1 MHIVNPSGFIL
12 FQLFSPKS
20 EKELFAFGKRLLFN
34 FMKVKVIPMKKM
46 IFCMIMAGLLC
57 FTACGKKTDSFKNEP
72 QSKSFFAMDTY
83 MTITAYGENAETAL
97 NQAEERVTE
106 LEKMWSVTDENSE
119 IYAVNHSGG
128 ATVAISDETAE
139 LLDFS
144 LDISKVTD
152 GALECTMYPI
162 LTEWGFTTSD
172 YKIPNDEKISA
183 LLKNTGYEKVQLD
196 GNSVAIPENMQIDLG
211 AVGKGYTGDL
221 ITEVLKENGIDSALL
236 DLGGNIQTIGT
247 KPDGTDWKLGLRSPF
262 DEGSFATLEVSDCA
276 VITSGGYERYFI
288 GDDGETY
295 WHILDPSTGKP
306 AHSGLVSVTIVG
318 KEGRLCDALSTS
330 LFVMGLDKATK
341 LWKQRD
347 DFEMV
352 LVTED
357 GKIYLTEGMEN
368 EFDLNE
374 MYGNLQ
380 VEVIRR

>member
-1 MHIVNPSGFIL
+1 
-12 FQLFSPKS
+12 
-20 EKELFAFGKRLLFN
+20 
-34 FMKVKVIPMKKM
+34 MKK
-46 IFCMIMAGLLC
+46 IFLC
-57 FTACGKKTDSFKNEP
+57 IIIINMLFLTACGKQAKLPAIDS

-83 MTITAYGENAETAL
+83 MTISAYGENAESAL

-128 ATVAISDETAE
+128 KPVEVSDETAE
-139 LLDFS
+139 LIDFS

-152 GALECTMYPI
+152 GALDCTMYPI

-172 YKIPNDEKISA
+172 YKIPTDEKISK
-183 LLKNTGYEKVQLD
+183 LFENTGYEKVEFD
-196 GNSVAIPENMQIDLG
+196 GNSVVIPENMQIDFG

-221 ITEVLKENGIDSALL
+221 VTEVLKENGIESAVL

-276 VITSGGYERYFI
+276 VITSGGYERYFV

-295 WHILDPSTGKP
+295 WHILDPETGRP
-306 AHSGLVSVTIVG
+306 AHSGLVSATIVG

-330 LFVMGLDKATK
+330 LFVMGLDKATE

-352 LVTED
+352 LVSD
-357 GKIYLTEGMEN
+357 NGIIYLTEGLE
-368 EFDLNE
+368 ESFSLNQ

-380 VEVIRR
+380 TEVIRR

>member
-1 MHIVNPSGFIL
+1 
-12 FQLFSPKS
+12 
-20 EKELFAFGKRLLFN
+20 
-34 FMKVKVIPMKKM
+34 MKK
-46 IFCMIMAGLLC
+46 IFPCIIMVSMFFL
-57 FTACGKKTDSFKNEP
+57 TACSKQSKASIIDS

-97 NQAEERVTE
+97 NQVEERVKE

-119 IYAVNHSGG
+119 IYAVNHSEGEN
-128 ATVAISDETAE
+128 VHISPETAE

-144 LDISKVTD
+144 LDISEVTD
-152 GALECTMYPI
+152 GALDCTMYPV
-162 LTEWGFTTSD
+162 LTEWGFTTGD
-172 YKIPNDEKISA
+172 YKIPTDEKISE
-183 LLKNTGYEKVQLD
+183 LLKNTGYEKIDLNDNNVTVPQ
-196 GNSVAIPENMQIDLG
+196 NMQIDLG

-221 ITEVLKENGIDSALL
+221 IVDILQENGIESALL

-262 DEGSFATLEVSDCA
+262 DEGSFATLEISDCA
-276 VITSGGYERYFI
+276 VITSGGYERYFV

-295 WHILDPSTGKP
+295 WHILDPETGKP

-330 LFVMGLDKATK
+330 LFVMGLDKAIE

-352 LVTED
+352 LVSEE
-357 GKIYLTEGMEN
+357 GEIYLTEGLEEN
-368 EFDLNE
+368 FSLNQ
-374 MYGNLQ
+374 MYENLQ
-380 VEVIRR
+380 TEVIHR

>member
-1 MHIVNPSGFIL
+1 MTKRFFGLFMISAIL
-12 FQLFSPKS
+12 FTSCS
-20 EKELFAFGKRLLFN
+20 S
-34 FMKVKVIPMKKM
+34 
-46 IFCMIMAGLLC
+46 
-57 FTACGKKTDSFKNEP
+57 KTEEQEP
-72 QSKSFFAMDTY
+72 QSKSFFVMDTY
-83 MTITAYGENAETAL
+83 MTVTVYGENAETTL

-119 IYAVNHSGG
+119 IYAVNHSEG

-144 LDISKVTD
+144 LDISKITN
-152 GALECTMYPI
+152 GALDCTMYPV
-162 LTEWGFTTSD
+162 LTEWGFTKSD
-172 YKIPNDEKISA
+172 YKIPTDEKINE
-183 LLKNTGYEKVQLD
+183 LLENTGYEKVKLD
-196 GNSVAIPENMQIDLG
+196 GNSVVIPENMQIDLG

-221 ITEVLKENGIDSALL
+221 VVEILKENGIESALL

-276 VITSGGYERYFI
+276 VITSGGYERYFV

-295 WHILDPSTGKP
+295 WHILDSETGKP

-318 KEGRLCDALSTS
+318 KEGKLCDALSTS
-330 LFVMGLDKATK
+330 LFVIGLDDATE

-352 LVTED
+352 LVSEE
-357 GKIYLTEGMEN
+357 GEIYLTEGLE
-368 EFDLNE
+368 EKFSLNQ
-374 MYGNLQ
+374 MYGNPQ